1 MVSIMTVVVAAA
13 IVRDG
18 RVLVCRRA
26 GGVLAGRWEFPGG
39 KCEPGEQETAA
50 LVRECREELGLDIAV
65 GDRIGPDTAIAPG
78 VLRLYAA
85 TAVGEPALHVHDGSA
100 WCDAVDIGD
109 RPWID
114 ADLGLVEAVR
124 ARLA

>member
-1 MVSIMTVVVAAA
+1 MTVVVAAA
-13 IVRDG
+13 IVRAD

-39 KCEPGEQETAA
+39 KCEPGEAEADA
-50 LVRECREELGLDIAV
+50 LVRECREELGLAVEV
-65 GDRIGPDTAIAPG
+65 GDRVGADTAIAPG

-85 TAVGEPALHVHDGSA
+85 TAAGDPVLRVHDAAA
-100 WCDAVDIGD
+100 WCDAGDIGD
-109 RPWID
+109 RPWIE

-124 ARLA
+124 ALLA